1 MQLWHPTMN
10 YRERYRD
17 RAIRPPGMKNT
28 KHTDLSIPN
37 NGNDKSSEPVEGSIC
52 KMEMIKL
59 SVKDYMSSLHNYIET
74 FSTPKSDGSIQ
85 TSPSVPTSISDMLK
99 LCEADPV
106 DLLIDLGFGIDEPD
120 ICNKIPSR
128 FIMTPS
134 EARGINTRV
143 FLEAQKKRMEI
154 ENPNLCGRFRQLEV
168 LEQVTSAFS
177 SLLNNLHT
185 TQNNGGQKTNSERKS
200 TLTPEKRRRIQQLLW
215 KLSKQMKIADENVNP
230 TITKSQP
237 ELPKQDQTHT
247 GPLKE
252 FSNLKVFRKRKH
264 CTDETGLETLS
275 NGCNVNVLS
284 KEQESEACSLSTSMT
299 QSINLNM
306 AGKIRTLKGSNVL
319 SKTIKKTAQQR
330 LQAKDPESFEME
342 EVLSFEE
349 DCPRAVKQDSI
360 SVMTRANS
368 CQSDSSGFQEEP
380 PEPLPLQNLHESSD
394 SNDSQTTLRE
404 KADVS
409 IFNNESEE
417 FNDICDFTEHLDTC
431 ENTVISGLKALKEK
445 LKSLSMDTEK
455 SDVFQSFD
463 SQTDNVDKDDMQE
476 IESQEPSSR
485 ATRNEEYV
493 DTDSS
498 LLQYELIGSISQDQA
513 QSPEV
518 PSEVDFPIYVPHYIS
533 DIIPESPGEIN
544 DSLMPDISEECVS
557 DLQKSDSDRDSFAD
571 DECSVELSNL
581 KWTPSPT
588 SDLHSFGF
596 HVHTPE
602 GSVDYSDEEL
612 NSISKDKKSTY
623 QTELNTNIYKSVTI
637 QMSSTWL
644 QDANDGLNRPNT
656 VINTKTNRSELHAL
670 LKCSIERK
678 EAFSQT
684 DTGWWNE
691 CYTNNHCSHPRSCYL
706 TESLSFDTALGGPN
720 HFLHSPLSSHCCY
733 CCHCHHCCAPR
744 RHRHNASM
752 RPSAY
757 INLEKELS
765 DTLKLLRESLIVISL
780 NTDQDVENMKK
791 ACQKYREK
799 LIDIEQCLTEQ
810 QAGCYNIFTS
820 EERENMRR
828 LHLLRQ
834 NVLKEALELEY
845 NLDARA
851 RQVKETISM
860 QLEEVLEE
868 QSRLYSELEFYTW
881 EQDRNPV
888 EHNESLHRTNS
899 LPSTSSC
906 AVHKEDQGTQVN
918 QGASIT
924 QSQKIDFS
932 TIIQN
937 IKKTLQSFKNS

>member
-1 MQLWHPTMN
+1 MEDSELSSPHGST
-10 YRERYRD
+10 
-17 RAIRPPGMKNT
+17 RPPEMENT
-28 KHTDLSIPN
+28 KHADLNIPN
-37 NGNDKSSEPVEGSIC
+37 NGNVKSSEPVEGSIC

-74 FSTPKSDGSIQ
+74 FPTPKSDGCIQ
-85 TSPSVPTSISDMLK
+85 TAPSVPTSISDMLK

-106 DLLIDLGFGIDEPD
+106 DLLIDLGFGVDEPD

-134 EARGINTRV
+134 EASGINTRV

-177 SLLNNLHT
+177 SLLNNIHT
-185 TQNNGGQKTNSERKS
+185 TQNNGVQKTNSERKS
-200 TLTPEKRRRIQQLLW
+200 TLTPEKRRRIRQLLW
-215 KLSKQMKIADENVNP
+215 KFSKQVKIVDENVSP
-230 TITKSQP
+230 TITKSEP
-237 ELPKQDQTHT
+237 EVPRQNQALP
-247 GPLKE
+247 GPLKD
-252 FSNLKVFRKRKH
+252 FNNLKVFRKRKH
-264 CTDETGLETLS
+264 CTEETSLSSGDNGNTLS
-275 NGCNVNVLS
+275 M
-284 KEQESEACSLSTSMT
+284 EQESEACSHSTSMT
-299 QSINLNM
+299 QSSHLNM
-306 AGKIRTLKGSNVL
+306 AGKIRTLKGSKVL

-349 DCPRAVKQDSI
+349 DCPRAVKQDSV
-360 SVMTRANS
+360 SGVSEMTRANS

-404 KADVS
+404 KADVA
-409 IFNNESEE
+409 IFNDESEE
-417 FNDICDFTEHLDTC
+417 FNDICDFSEHLDTC
-431 ENTVISGLKALKEK
+431 ENTVISGLKTLKEK

-455 SDVFQSFD
+455 SDDVFQSFD
-463 SQTDNVDKDDMQE
+463 SQTDNVDKDNMQE
-476 IESQEPSSR
+476 IESQEPPSGD
-485 ATRNEEYV
+485 TRNVEYE
-493 DTDSS
+493 DTDSC

-513 QSPEV
+513 QSSEV
-518 PSEVDFPIYVPHYIS
+518 PSEVDYPIYVPHYLS

-544 DSLMPDISEECVS
+544 DNLMPDFSEECVS
-557 DLQKSDSDRDSFAD
+557 DLQKSDSERDSFAD
-571 DECSVELSNL
+571 DECSVELSYL

-588 SDLHSFGF
+588 SDLHSFGV

-602 GSVDYSDEEL
+602 GSVDCSDEEL
-612 NSISKDKKSTY
+612 NSSSKDKKSTY
-623 QTELNTNIYKSVTI
+623 QTEINTNIYKSVTI

-644 QDANDGLNRPNT
+644 QDANDGSNRPNT
-656 VINTKTNRSELHAL
+656 VNNTNTNRSELHAL
-670 LKCSIERK
+670 LQCNIGRK

-691 CYTNNHCSHPRSCYL
+691 CYTNNHCSHPRSCFL
-706 TESLSFDTALGGPN
+706 TESLSFDTALGGPK
-720 HFLHSPLSSHCCY
+720 HSPHSPLSSHCCY

-752 RPSAY
+752 RPPAH

-765 DTLKLLRESLIVISL
+765 DTLKLLRKSLITISL
-780 NTDQDVENMKK
+780 NTDQDVENMKR

-868 QSRLYSELEFYTW
+868 QSRLYSELEFYNW

-888 EHNESLHRTNS
+888 EHYGSLHRTNS

-906 AVHKEDQGTQVN
+906 TVHKEDQSTPVN

-937 IKKTLQSFKNS
+937 IKKTLRSFKNS

>member
-1 MQLWHPTMN
+1 MEDSELSCPNGTT
-10 YRERYRD
+10 
-17 RAIRPPGMKNT
+17 RPPGMENT
-28 KHTDLSIPN
+28 KHA
-37 NGNDKSSEPVEGSIC
+37 GSIC

-74 FSTPKSDGSIQ
+74 FPTPKSDGSIQ
-85 TSPSVPTSISDMLK
+85 TAPSVPTSISDMLK
-99 LCEADPV
+99 RCEADPV
-106 DLLIDLGFGIDEPD
+106 DLLIELGFGIDEPD

-143 FLEAQKKRMEI
+143 FLEAQKRRMEI

-200 TLTPEKRRRIQQLLW
+200 TLTPEKRRRIRQLLW
-215 KLSKQMKIADENVNP
+215 KFSKQMKIADENVSS
-230 TITKSQP
+230 TITKSEL
-237 ELPKQDQTHT
+237 ELPRQDQTHP
-247 GPLKE
+247 GPLKD

-264 CTDETGLETLS
+264 CADETSLVTLS
-275 NGCNVNVLS
+275 NGDNGNALS
-284 KEQESEACSLSTSMT
+284 NEQESEACSHSTSMT

-306 AGKIRTLKGSNVL
+306 AGKIRTLKGSKVL

-349 DCPRAVKQDSI
+349 DCPRIVQQDSI

-380 PEPLPLQNLHESSD
+380 SEPLPLQNLHESSD

-417 FNDICDFTEHLDTC
+417 FNDICDFTEHLDTY
-431 ENTVISGLKALKEK
+431 EDTVISERKTLKET

-463 SQTDNVDKDDMQE
+463 SQTDNVDKDNMQE
-476 IESQEPSSR
+476 IKSQEPSSG
-485 ATRNEEYV
+485 ATRNEDYV
-493 DTDSS
+493 DTDSC
-498 LLQYELIGSISQDQA
+498 LLQTDLIGSNSQDQA

-518 PSEVDFPIYVPHYIS
+518 PSEVDFPTYVPHYIS
-533 DIIPESPGEIN
+533 DFIPESSGEIN
-544 DSLMPDISEECVS
+544 DSLMQDFSEECVS
-557 DLQKSDSDRDSFAD
+557 DLQKSDSEKDSFAD
-571 DECSVELSNL
+571 DECSVELSHL

-596 HVHTPE
+596 HVHIPE

-612 NSISKDKKSTY
+612 NSSSKDKKSTY
-623 QTELNTNIYKSVTI
+623 QTEINTNIYKSVTI

-656 VINTKTNRSELHAL
+656 VINTNTNRSELHAL
-670 LKCSIERK
+670 LKRSIKRK

-684 DTGWWNE
+684 DMGWWNE

-706 TESLSFDTALGGPN
+706 TESLSFDTALGGAN
-720 HFLHSPLSSHCCY
+720 HFLHSPLSRHCCY

-744 RHRHNASM
+744 RHRRNASM
-752 RPSAY
+752 RPSAH

-765 DTLKLLRESLIVISL
+765 DTLKLLRESLVIISL
-780 NTDQDVENMKK
+780 KTDQDVENMKK

-868 QSRLYSELEFYTW
+868 QSRLYSELEFYNW
-881 EQDRNPV
+881 EQDKNPV
-888 EHNESLHRTNS
+888 EHNESLYRTNS

-918 QGASIT
+918 QGVSIA

>member
-1 MQLWHPTMN
+1 
-10 YRERYRD
+10 
-17 RAIRPPGMKNT
+17 
-28 KHTDLSIPN
+28 
-37 NGNDKSSEPVEGSIC
+37 
-52 KMEMIKL
+52 
-59 SVKDYMSSLHNYIET
+59 
-74 FSTPKSDGSIQ
+74 
-85 TSPSVPTSISDMLK
+85 
-99 LCEADPV
+99 
-106 DLLIDLGFGIDEPD
+106 
-120 ICNKIPSR
+120 
-128 FIMTPS
+128 
-134 EARGINTRV
+134 
-143 FLEAQKKRMEI
+143 
-154 ENPNLCGRFRQLEV
+154 
-168 LEQVTSAFS
+168 
-177 SLLNNLHT
+177 
-185 TQNNGGQKTNSERKS
+185 
-200 TLTPEKRRRIQQLLW
+200 
-215 KLSKQMKIADENVNP
+215 
-230 TITKSQP
+230 
-237 ELPKQDQTHT
+237 
-247 GPLKE
+247 
-252 FSNLKVFRKRKH
+252 
-264 CTDETGLETLS
+264 
-275 NGCNVNVLS
+275 
-284 KEQESEACSLSTSMT
+284 
-299 QSINLNM
+299 
-306 AGKIRTLKGSNVL
+306 
-319 SKTIKKTAQQR
+319 
-330 LQAKDPESFEME
+330 
-342 EVLSFEE
+342 
-349 DCPRAVKQDSI
+349 
-360 SVMTRANS
+360 MTRANS

-476 IESQEPSSR
+476 IESQEPSS
-485 ATRNEEYV
+485 TRNEEYV

-544 DSLMPDISEECVS
+544 DSLMPDISEEC
-557 DLQKSDSDRDSFAD
+557 
-571 DECSVELSNL
+571 
-581 KWTPSPT
+581 
-588 SDLHSFGF
+588 
-596 HVHTPE
+596 
-602 GSVDYSDEEL
+602 
-612 NSISKDKKSTY
+612 
-623 QTELNTNIYKSVTI
+623 
-637 QMSSTWL
+637 
-644 QDANDGLNRPNT
+644 
-656 VINTKTNRSELHAL
+656 
-670 LKCSIERK
+670 
-678 EAFSQT
+678 
-684 DTGWWNE
+684 
-691 CYTNNHCSHPRSCYL
+691 
-706 TESLSFDTALGGPN
+706 
-720 HFLHSPLSSHCCY
+720 
-733 CCHCHHCCAPR
+733 
-744 RHRHNASM
+744 
-752 RPSAY
+752 
-757 INLEKELS
+757 
-765 DTLKLLRESLIVISL
+765 

-834 NVLKEALELEY
+834 NVLKEALELEF